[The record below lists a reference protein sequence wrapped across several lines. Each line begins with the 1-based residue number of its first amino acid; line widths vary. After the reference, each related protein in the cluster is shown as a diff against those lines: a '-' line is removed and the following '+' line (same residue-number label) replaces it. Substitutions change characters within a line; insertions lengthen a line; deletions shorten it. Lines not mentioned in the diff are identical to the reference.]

1 MRTKNTAPFRKIK
14 SRFLGMGLKHK
25 LLLSYIIFFFLPICL
40 FSALTFQSMSKII
53 SRNVI
58 YAVENTFNQ
67 THAYLSEKFGRIKKA
82 SDLVMANDDVNNM
95 FILRDIYSDEDSY
108 YSMKKATEFLT
119 SLADGDI
126 SRVMLYIDND
136 LDFRYSFHFRGL
148 DSVVGA
154 SWLPLMKDD
163 ALRMLWAPSAYLTGA
178 TNAGQENQDDLA
190 LIRKYSDPSD
200 YAEPIGYY
208 CVYFRAEPIRR
219 ILHMGDAVSGS
230 LTFLRNGRGEVVHV
244 SNQEKVAHLLP
255 LYENKA
261 GEHAETSLLKAFD
274 SGSEK
279 ILYAERVF
287 GDSDWQLVTII
298 SSEDVLAQVKRT
310 QLQILLMTMAISIF
324 CFSFAWMMARS
335 MTSRIKALEKKMKV
349 AQTSPPKMDPN
360 APPTDEIGYLGRTYD
375 YLMDRIGSLM
385 EEKYRDGIQVKTLE
399 LKTLQEQINPHF
411 LYNTLDTI
419 HWLAQEGSP
428 HKVGQAVTALAE
440 FYRLSLSGGDD
451 EVSVRDELRRIST
464 YVDIQ
469 NIRFSGA
476 IHLIIDIDEEI
487 GDCLIL
493 KLLLQP
499 FVENAILHGIMRKP
513 SKEGYILVGAFIADE
528 RIHIS
533 IEDNGVGMT
542 PHSLEAVTAEDTDEQ
557 PGYGLKNVRQR
568 IALFYGPD
576 AGIEFTSRPGTG
588 TTAEV
593 VLPVRYGDT

>member
-1 MRTKNTAPFRKIK
+1 MRDKSAIPFKRLKM
-14 SRFLGMGLKHK
+14 RFHGMGLKHK
-25 LLLSYIIFFFLPICL
+25 LLLSYIVFFFLPICL
-40 FSALTFQSMSKII
+40 FSTLTFRSMSEII
-53 SRNVI
+53 SRNVM

-67 THAYLSEKFGRIKKA
+67 THAYLSEKLGRIKKA

-108 YSMKKATEFLT
+108 YSMKKATEFLG
-119 SLADGDI
+119 SLADDDI

-148 DSVVGA
+148 DSVSGA
-154 SWLPLMKDD
+154 TWLPQMKAD

-178 TNAGQENQDDLA
+178 MDSGQENQDDLA

-208 CVYFRAEPIRR
+208 CVYFRAEPVLR
-219 ILHMGDAVSGS
+219 ILRMGDAVSGS
-230 LTFLRNGRGEVVHV
+230 LTFLRNSRGEVVHV
-244 SNQEKVAHLLP
+244 SNQEQMAHLLS
-255 LYENKA
+255 LYENKN
-261 GEHAETSLLKAFD
+261 GVYDETSLLKAFD
-274 SGSEK
+274 SDSGK
-279 ILYAERVF
+279 ILYTERVF
-287 GDSDWQLVTII
+287 NDSDWQLVTMV
-298 SSEDVLAQVKRT
+298 SSENVLAQVKRT
-310 QLQILLMTMAISIF
+310 QLQILLMTMGISVL
-324 CFSFAWMMARS
+324 CFTFAWMMARS
-335 MTSRIKALEKKMKV
+335 MTLRIKALETKMKA
-349 AQTSPPKMDPN
+349 AQANPPITDQH
-360 APPTDEIGYLGRTYD
+360 APPTDEIGYLSRTYD

-385 EEKYRDGIQVKTLE
+385 EEKYRDGIQVKALE

-419 HWLAQEGSP
+419 HWLAQEGNP

-469 NIRFSGA
+469 NIRFSDA
-476 IHLIIDIDEEI
+476 IHLIVDIDGEL

-513 SKEGYILVGAFIADE
+513 SKEGYILIDAIIVDAHL
-528 RIHIS
+528 HIT
-533 IEDNGVGMT
+533 IEDNGIGMT
-542 PHSLEAVTAEDTDEQ
+542 AHSMQAVMSEDMGDKS
-557 PGYGLKNVRQR
+557 GYGLKNVQQR
-568 IALFYGPD
+568 IALHYGSD
-576 AGIEFTSRPGTG
+576 AGVHFSSPPGGG
-588 TTAEV
+588 TRALII
-593 VLPVRYGDT
+593 LPVRYGDG